1 MGRILAG
8 DVGKKYAEG
17 REEHKLELRSK
28 IHGVNSWTKHSNLII
43 AQDQLCGVLAIS
55 HVLRPLL
62 ECLILQ
68 FGLVQQP
75 FLECPLSDKHS
86 AKVRE

>member
-17 REEHKLELRSK
+17 REEHKLELRRK

-43 AQDQLCGVLAIS
+43 AQDRSVSGSPAV
-55 HVLRPLL
+55 
-62 ECLILQ
+62 
-68 FGLVQQP
+68 
-75 FLECPLSDKHS
+75 
-86 AKVRE
+86 